1 MCAIAM
7 ETQRVETFNISFTRF
22 HETPHIYINMTP
34 TEVIYTHLMSSW
46 NK

>member
-7 ETQRVETFNISFTRF
+7 ETQRVETFTISFTRF
-22 HETPHIYINMTP
+22 HETPHIINTTP